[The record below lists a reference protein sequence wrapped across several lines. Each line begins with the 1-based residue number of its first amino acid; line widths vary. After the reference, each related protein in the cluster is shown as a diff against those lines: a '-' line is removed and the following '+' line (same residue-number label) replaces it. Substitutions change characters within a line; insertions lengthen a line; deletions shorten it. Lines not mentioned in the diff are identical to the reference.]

1 MDRLPLLIQGQ
12 GKGSFRVPDGVI
24 CRFMSFFSL
33 PAFLSPAECL
43 AIRRGMDAGDAE
55 LAEILNAGIH
65 AETDV
70 RAATV
75 IEPAPNLVREVE
87 ARLEGCRDA
96 VMAGLGL
103 QVAEREGAGFLRYPA
118 GGFYRAHRD
127 RGDDPEWEGAAHRA
141 VALVV
146 FLNTSRAVSP
156 AGEFD
161 GGVLR
166 LLLPGRD
173 IDLVPEAGL
182 LVAFPADILH
192 EVTEVR
198 GGTRDTVVDW
208 FYDAIR
214 S

>member
-1 MDRLPLLIQGQ
+1 MSLFRL
-12 GKGSFRVPDGVI
+12 S
-24 CRFMSFFSL
+24 
-33 PAFLSPAECL
+33 AFLSPGECL
-43 AIRRGMDAGDAE
+43 GIQRGMDAGEAE
-55 LAEILNAGIH
+55 LAEILGAGIH
-65 AETDV
+65 PEMNV

-75 IEPAPNLVREVE
+75 IEPGANIVHQVE
-87 ARLEGCRDA
+87 ARLESCRED
-96 VMAGLGL
+96 VMAALGL
-103 QVAEREGAGFLRYPA
+103 QVAEREGVGFLRYPA

-127 RGDDPEWEGAAHRA
+127 RGDDPEWDGAARRS

-156 AGEFD
+156 DGEFD

-166 LLLPGRD
+166 LHLPERD
-173 IDLVPEAGL
+173 VDVTPEAGL

-192 EVTEVR
+192 EVTDVR

-208 FYDAIR
+208 FYDVSVPAPQ